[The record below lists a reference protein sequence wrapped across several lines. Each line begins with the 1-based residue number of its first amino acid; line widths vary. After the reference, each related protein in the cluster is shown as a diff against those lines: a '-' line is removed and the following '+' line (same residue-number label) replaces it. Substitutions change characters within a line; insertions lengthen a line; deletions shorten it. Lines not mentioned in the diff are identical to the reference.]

1 MFRASLQAAVF
12 LLLALPLV
20 SGAAEFRVGDVFI
33 ENPWSRPPPPVAV
46 TGAAYFAL
54 SIRGNGNDKLIKVD
68 SPIAERVEMHQH
80 SMQNGVMS
88 MRRVPDVEIVSQRPT
103 VFEPGG
109 LHIMLIGLREHLPP
123 GATFPLTLTFEKA
136 GSVTVIVDVQESAEP
151 GGGHG

>member
-1 MFRASLQAAVF
+1 MFRASLKSAAFF
-12 LLLALPLV
+12 LIVLPLAL
-20 SGAAEFRVGDVFI
+20 GAAEFRIGDVLI

-54 SIRGNGNDKLIKVD
+54 SIRSDGSDKLIAVD

-88 MRRVPDVEIVSQRPT
+88 MRRVHDVEVVSQRPT

-109 LHIMLIGLREHLPP
+109 LHIMLIGLREHLPQ

-136 GSVTVIVDVQESAEP
+136 GSVTVIVDVQP